1 MLRMGDCGGASG
13 GYARKQSGDGMFGL
27 FKPKLPVDRDE
38 FEWLLAC
45 FAWYLREFDGVD
57 GLRQNPLVL
66 PTTDFFAR
74 SDLQGHA
81 RAVELFDRV
90 RELTGMREWQC
101 DLIAGAADADPH
113 VATGHLLRRHT
124 KAQPLGTFGYRD
136 GRYQI
141 TYNPI
146 GLADPESLVATFA
159 HELAH
164 YLMHTA
170 SGRPPGGG
178 ELEEHATDLAAV
190 FLGFGVFM
198 ANSAKNFRQFQTH
211 EEQGWEMRAAGYL
224 SELARITGLAIFV
237 RLKGADAGAAERALK
252 HYLRAPFRKALAAI
266 GREYSDL
273 AAAIA
278 AVDLSEWR

>member
-1 MLRMGDCGGASG
+1 ML
-13 GYARKQSGDGMFGL
+13 GL
-27 FKPKLPVDRDE
+27 FKPRLPVDRDE

-45 FAWYLREFDGVD
+45 FAWYLREFDGID
-57 GLRQNPLVL
+57 GLRGSPLVL
-66 PTTDFFAR
+66 PTTDFFPR

-90 RELTGMREWQC
+90 RDLAGMREWQC
-101 DLIAGAADADPH
+101 DLVAGASDANPH
-113 VATGHLLRRHT
+113 IATGHLLRRRT
-124 KAQPLGTFGYRD
+124 EAQPLRTFSYQH
-136 GRYQI
+136 GRYLI
-141 TYNPI
+141 TYNPV
-146 GLADPESLVATFA
+146 GLADPETLVATFA

-211 EEQGWEMRAAGYL
+211 EEMGWEMRAAGYL

-252 HYLRAPFRKALAAI
+252 DYLRGPFRKALAAI
-266 GREYSDL
+266 DRECPDL
-273 AAAIA
+273 AATIA
-278 AVDLSEWR
+278 AVDLAEWR